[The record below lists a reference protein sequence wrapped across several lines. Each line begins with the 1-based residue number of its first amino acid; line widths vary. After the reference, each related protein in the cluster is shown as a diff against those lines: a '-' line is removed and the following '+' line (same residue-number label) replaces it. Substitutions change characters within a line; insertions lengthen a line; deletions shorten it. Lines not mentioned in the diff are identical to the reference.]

1 MQFAADLNPYDVPD
15 DHPAVKLRFTKRAYK
30 DWIARVGFDPVT
42 KGNHLAQLWKRV
54 LLRRTHS
61 SCIPFKGGQRV
72 REHLPRVKAAV
83 INCSYNH
90 EESVRHKA
98 LEDDITGVNVVT
110 KSLAQLKVDE
120 GWTITKKDFHTSI
133 LRQRPRC
140 ACI

>member
-1 MQFAADLNPYDVPD
+1 MCQN
-15 DHPAVKLRFTKRAYK
+15 DHPAAKLLFTKRAYK
-30 DWIARVGFDPVT
+30 DLIARVGVDPVT

-61 SCIPFKGGQRV
+61 SCNPFEGGQRG

-110 KSLAQLKVDE
+110 YSKRLAQLKVDE
-120 GWTITKKDFHTSI
+120 GWTITRKDFHISI
-133 LRQRPRC
+133 LHQRPRC
-140 ACI
+140 ACV